1 MAKFTYKLQSIL
13 DIKEKLESQE
23 KIAYGLATAKVLKEQ
38 EKLQKLMIQKAGYD
52 KRARELVNGEIDLLE
67 IKACRNA
74 VDTMKTRIRGQM
86 IELHRAQKQQ
96 EIARSRLNNVMIERK
111 TYEKL
116 REKKMDEFKQELLL
130 EEKKEI
136 DELVSYTYNQ
146 EDEQE

>member
-1 MAKFTYKLQSIL
+1 MAKFNYKLQSVL

-23 KIAYGLATAKVLKEQ
+23 KIAYGLATAKVLEEQ
-38 EKLQKLMIQKAGYD
+38 EKLQKLMLQKAGYD
-52 KRARELVNGEIDLLE
+52 KRARELVKGDIDLLE
-67 IKACRNA
+67 VKSCRNA

-96 EIARSRLNNVMIERK
+96 EIARNRLNSVMIERK

-136 DELVSYTYNQ
+136 DELVSYTYGQ
-146 EDEQE
+146 DEE

>member
-1 MAKFTYKLQSIL
+1 MAKFKYKLQSVL

-23 KIAYGLATAKVLKEQ
+23 KIAYGLATAKVLEEQ

-52 KRARELVNGEIDLLE
+52 KRARKLVKGDIDLLE
-67 IKACRNA
+67 IKSCRNA

-96 EIARSRLNNVMIERK
+96 EIVRERLNSVMIERK

-116 REKKMDEFKQELLL
+116 REKKVDEFKQELLM

-136 DELVSYTYNQ
+136 DELVSYTFGQ
-146 EDEQE
+146 DEE

>member
-1 MAKFTYKLQSIL
+1 MAKFKYKLQSVL

-23 KIAYGLATAKVLKEQ
+23 KIAYGLATAKTLEEQ

-52 KRARELVNGEIDLLE
+52 KRARELVKGDIDLLE
-67 IKACRNA
+67 IKSCRKA
-74 VDTMKTRIRGQM
+74 VDTMKTRIRAQM

-96 EIARSRLNNVMIERK
+96 EQARNRLNAVMIERK

-116 REKKMDEFKQELLL
+116 REKKVDEFKQELLL

-136 DELVSYTYNQ
+136 DELVSYTYGK
-146 EDEQE
+146 DEE

>member
-1 MAKFTYKLQSIL
+1 MAKFKYKLQSVL

-23 KIAYGLATAKVLKEQ
+23 KIAYGLATAKVLEEQ

-52 KRARELVNGEIDLLE
+52 KRARELVKGDIDLLE
-67 IKACRNA
+67 VKSCRNA

-96 EIARSRLNNVMIERK
+96 EIVRNRLNSVMIERK

-116 REKKMDEFKQELLL
+116 REKKVDEFKQELLL

-136 DELVSYTYNQ
+136 DELVSYTYGQ
-146 EDEQE
+146 DEE

>member
-1 MAKFTYKLQSIL
+1 MAKFKYKLQSVL

-23 KIAYGLATAKVLKEQ
+23 KIAYGLATAKVLEEQ

-52 KRARELVNGEIDLLE
+52 KRARELVKGDIDLLE
-67 IKACRNA
+67 VKSCRNA

-96 EIARSRLNNVMIERK
+96 EIVRNRLNSVMIERK

-116 REKKMDEFKQELLL
+116 REKKVDEFKQELLM

-136 DELVSYTYNQ
+136 DELVSYTYGQ
-146 EDEQE
+146 DEE

>member
-1 MAKFTYKLQSIL
+1 MAKFKYKLQSVL

-23 KIAYGLATAKVLKEQ
+23 KIAYGLATAKVLEEQ

-52 KRARELVNGEIDLLE
+52 KRARELVKGDIDLLE
-67 IKACRNA
+67 VKSCRNA

-96 EIARSRLNNVMIERK
+96 EIVRNRLNSVMIERK

-116 REKKMDEFKQELLL
+116 REKKVDEFKQELLM

-136 DELVSYTYNQ
+136 DELVSYTFGQ
-146 EDEQE
+146 DEE

>member
-1 MAKFTYKLQSIL
+1 MAKFKYKLQSVL

-23 KIAYGLATAKVLKEQ
+23 KIAYGLATAKVLEEQ

-52 KRARELVNGEIDLLE
+52 KRARELVKGEIDLLE
-67 IKACRNA
+67 VKSCRNA

-96 EIARSRLNNVMIERK
+96 EIARNRLNAVMIERK

-116 REKKMDEFKQELLL
+116 RGKKVDEVKQELLL

-136 DELVSYTYNQ
+136 DELVSYTYGQ
-146 EDEQE
+146 DEE